1 MICCNLLPT
10 SRHPIG
16 RRQGSRR
23 RPQMLAMTE
32 EQRGQLDRLGF
43 VVLERFIVGEELERV
58 LAGVGAFIARLQDE
72 SGLGPEAAV
81 GRRGCACADPTCLEL
96 MSYDRMLPYIV
107 DAIGWNVQLRDA
119 ILSTAA
125 PPGGSG
131 TASPAAAG
139 GGTLSAAWHFDQEE
153 EFEGVT
159 TDTTLPL
166 L

>member
-1 MICCNLLPT
+1 
-10 SRHPIG
+10 
-16 RRQGSRR
+16 
-23 RPQMLAMTE
+23 MLAMTE

-125 PPGGSG
+125 PPPDGD
-131 TASPAAAG
+131 TASPEQAG

-153 EFEGVT
+153 EFEGIT

>member
-1 MICCNLLPT
+1 MASSTASGSSSWNGSSLGKSWSAFLRGWEPSSPA
-10 SRHPIG
+10 SRM
-16 RRQGSRR
+16 SR
-23 RPQMLAMTE
+23 
-32 EQRGQLDRLGF
+32 
-43 VVLERFIVGEELERV
+43 
-58 LAGVGAFIARLQDE
+58 
-72 SGLGPEAAV
+72 GLGPEAAV

-125 PPGGSG
+125 PPPDGD
-131 TASPAAAG
+131 TASPEQPG

-153 EFEGVT
+153 EFEGIT

>member
-1 MICCNLLPT
+1 
-10 SRHPIG
+10 
-16 RRQGSRR
+16 
-23 RPQMLAMTE
+23 MLAMTE
-32 EQRGQLDRLGF
+32 DQRVQLDRLGF

-153 EFEGVT
+153 EFEGIT

>member
-1 MICCNLLPT
+1 
-10 SRHPIG
+10 
-16 RRQGSRR
+16 
-23 RPQMLAMTE
+23 MLAMTE
-32 EQRGQLDRLGF
+32 DQRGQLDRLGF

-72 SGLGPEAAV
+72 GGLGPEAAV
-81 GRRGCACADPTCLEL
+81 GRRGCACADPMCLEL
-96 MSYDRMLPYIV
+96 MAYDRMLPYIV

-125 PPGGSG
+125 PPDGSG
-131 TASPAAAG
+131 AGTSGHPFGDTASPEQAG

-153 EFEGVT
+153 EFEGIT